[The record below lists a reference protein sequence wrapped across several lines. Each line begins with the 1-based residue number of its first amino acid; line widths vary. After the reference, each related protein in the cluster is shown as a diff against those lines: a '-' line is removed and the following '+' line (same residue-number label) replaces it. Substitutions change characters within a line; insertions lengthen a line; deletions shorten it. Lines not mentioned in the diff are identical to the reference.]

1 MRLSLKHMVIS
12 FAVALVVLSVVM
24 SVICVSAFRD
34 NVRVH
39 PSKGEGVVVEG
50 LPRRS
55 FAYDFASALVYYA
68 EEDGVLSYAALVCI
82 SDTDK
87 VITVTPVAAT
97 LPVHYQGS
105 IYFVSS
111 ICREEGIEA
120 LLDIASA
127 LTGVEVDSLVEA
139 ERYHISAESAEVFA
153 VHMTELLKERYKGYE
168 IKRVSVLLDKDG
180 MADSKSTAEQFF
192 KVELN

>member
-24 SVICVSAFRD
+24 SIICVAVFRD
-34 NVRVH
+34 NVSEKRA
-39 PSKGEGVVVEG
+39 EGAGIVVEG
-50 LPRRS
+50 LPERS
-55 FAYDFASALVYYA
+55 FAYDFANASVYYA
-68 EEDGVLSYAALVCI
+68 EKDGTLSYAALVCI

-87 VITVTPVAAT
+87 VITLTPFSAT

-105 IYFVSS
+105 IYFAFS

-120 LLDIASA
+120 LLGIASA
-127 LTGVEVDSLVEA
+127 LTGVEADSLVEA
-139 ERYHISAESAEVFA
+139 ERYHISAESAEAFA
-153 VHMTELLKERYKGYE
+153 VDMTELLKGRYDGYE
-168 IKRVSVLLDKDG
+168 IKRISVILDKDG
-180 MADSKSTAEQFF
+180 VADSKATVEQFF